1 MLGGCFLAKTVGVR
15 PAEWQR
21 VRSERG
27 VKKKFIFF
35 LSSFPERMFR
45 EVCGV
50 LFHVHAA
57 RDQKKRERDVENLT
71 MKNY

>member
-1 MLGGCFLAKTVGVR
+1 MLCSTGRFLAKTVGVR

-45 EVCGV
+45 EADGDGSVSSTLRGTN
-50 LFHVHAA
+50 
-57 RDQKKRERDVENLT
+57 RTR
-71 MKNY
+71 

>member
-1 MLGGCFLAKTVGVR
+1 MLCSTGRFLAKTVGVR

-35 LSSFPERMFR
+35 LRSFPERMFR
-45 EVCGV
+45 EVNGKQVSYPRCAGQNT
-50 LFHVHAA
+50 LN
-57 RDQKKRERDVENLT
+57 RQINE
-71 MKNY
+71 